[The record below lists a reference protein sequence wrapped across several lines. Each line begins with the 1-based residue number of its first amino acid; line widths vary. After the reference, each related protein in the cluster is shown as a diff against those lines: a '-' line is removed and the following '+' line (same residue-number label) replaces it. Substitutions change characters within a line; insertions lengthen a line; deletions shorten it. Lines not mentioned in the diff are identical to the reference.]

1 MAGTSTPSVDVASTS
16 RSTASASGASGS
28 GAPASTP
35 APVDTVEPAGS
46 TGAVTPAGRRL
57 TTPRLNLRP
66 VEYPELLAY
75 RDAIRHSYWLHT
87 EYNLTDDV
95 HDFRARVSDVERSAI
110 KNAMLAIA
118 QVEVAVKTFWG
129 DLYKR
134 YPKPEVGAVGYTFAE
149 SEVRHQDA
157 YAHLLEIL
165 GLNQEFERI
174 REIPAIYQRVLFLN
188 EHLGPRPAGRTATDR
203 EDALTLL
210 LFSAFVEHVSLF
222 GQFLIMKGFN
232 RHRNLFKG
240 IANIVEA
247 TSKEEQIH
255 GLFGYQ
261 LVRTLREENP
271 EWFDAAF
278 TERVRAACL
287 EAREAER
294 GILDWLFEAGELD
307 FLPRAVVDAYI
318 EQRFDDALAAID
330 MPPLFEPDEAL
341 VAETRW
347 FEEEVLAGKHYD
359 FFHKRPT
366 TYTKKAKSITSDDL
380 F

>member
-1 MAGTSTPSVDVASTS
+1 MAGD
-16 RSTASASGASGS
+16 SARITDSAPIADP
-28 GAPASTP
+28 APAAAMRL
-35 APVDTVEPAGS
+35 APSGVSG
-46 TGAVTPAGRRL
+46 GATTDRRL

-66 VEYPELLAY
+66 AEYPELLAY

-95 HDFRARVSDVERSAI
+95 HDFRARVSDAERSAI

-157 YAHLLEIL
+157 YAHLLEVL

-188 EHLGPRPAGRTATDR
+188 EHLGPRPPDRTATDR

-222 GQFLIMKGFN
+222 GQFLIMKSFN
-232 RHRNLFKG
+232 RQRNLFKG

-261 LVRTLREENP
+261 VVRTLREENP
-271 EWFDAAF
+271 DWFDAAF

-287 EAREAER
+287 AAREAER
-294 GILDWLFEAGELD
+294 GILDWIFEAGELD
-307 FLPRAVVDAYI
+307 FLPRAVVDAYV
-318 EQRFDDALAAID
+318 EQRFDDSLAAID
-330 MPPLFEPDEAL
+330 MAPLFEPDAAL
-341 VAETRW
+341 VAQTRW
-347 FEEEVLAGKHYD
+347 FDEEVVAGKHYD